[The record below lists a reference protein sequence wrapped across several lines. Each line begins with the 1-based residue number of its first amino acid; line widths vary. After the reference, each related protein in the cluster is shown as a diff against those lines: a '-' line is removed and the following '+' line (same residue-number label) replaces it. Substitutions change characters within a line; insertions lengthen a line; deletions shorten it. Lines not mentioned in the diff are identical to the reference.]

1 MTCITIIDSGIY
13 YHQIVVKGFMI
24 MTAPIA
30 ANANIQQQAP
40 VYQQQPVYSP
50 SYNAVQ
56 INMDTPTVNAAP
68 MMPALPDTATK
79 EWTA

>member
-1 MTCITIIDSGIY
+1 MSSFKACDNRLINRL
-13 YHQIVVKGFMI
+13 VVKGFMI

-30 ANANIQQQAP
+30 NANIQQPISDYDMAP
-40 VYQQQPVYSP
+40 EYRP

-56 INMDTPTVNAAP
+56 INMATPTVNAPTIPP
-68 MMPALPDTATK
+68 MPETATK

>member
-1 MTCITIIDSGIY
+1 
-13 YHQIVVKGFMI
+13 

-30 ANANIQQQAP
+30 SANIQQQLP
-40 VYQQQPVYSP
+40 EYDVPEYRP

-56 INMDTPTVNAAP
+56 INMATPTVNAP
-68 MMPALPDTATK
+68 MVPPVPETATK